1 MLNIFKK
8 SARILLA
15 GYPIVLPI
23 SVLVVKLSTLRSD
36 AQAKWEVFGHF
47 IEANW

>member
-23 SVLVVKLSTLRSD
+23 SVLVVKLINSLARC
-36 AQAKWEVFGHF
+36 ACK
-47 IEANW
+47 